1 MEPIL
6 LRADRA
12 GERADQLLA
21 RLVPELTRSAAQR
34 WLEEGRVTL
43 DGRPVKKNARL
54 EPGQVPPGEKEL

>member
-21 RLVPELTRSAAQR
+21 RLVPEADPLSGPAPAGPGAVTHSAA
-34 WLEEGRVTL
+34 
-43 DGRPVKKNARL
+43 AR
-54 EPGQVPPGEKEL
+54 

>member
-34 WLEEGRVTL
+34 LLEEGAVTP
-43 DGRPVKKNARL
+43 RR
-54 EPGQVPPGEKEL
+54 PPGEKEL